1 MRRFLLGQLDEAGQ
15 EKIELLLLTDRAF
28 VDEFDT
34 VVDELT
40 DQYVRNELN
49 NDERARVEK
58 YFLNTPERQQKL
70 EFATEL
76 LSRADAERG
85 ERVERLTVSEP
96 KLSWFEQILAF
107 LKQPTFARGALAA
120 AAIVIVGSLVLTPVV
135 LRNFYPAQNVAV
147 ELAISSADRAT
158 GATPTRVKMPWRSSG
173 LDATLNL
180 PEQDRDGKAYRVE
193 LRGSAGK
200 ENLTVSGRTDQAI
213 KVTVPSTMLSSGS
226 YVINVFKMKADGIE
240 ERVRGSYYL
249 DVE

>member
-40 DQYVRNELN
+40 DQYVRDELN
-49 NDERARVEK
+49 DDERVPVEK

-85 ERVERLTVSEP
+85 ERVERVAVSEP

-107 LKQPTFARGALAA
+107 LKQPSFARGALAV
-120 AAIVIVGSLVLTPVV
+120 AAIVIVGSLFTPLV
-135 LRNFYPAQNVAV
+135 LRNFYPSQNVAV
-147 ELAISSADRAT
+147 ELAISTADRAS

-173 LDATLNL
+173 LDATLYL

-200 ENLTVSGRTDQAI
+200 ENLTVNGRTDQAI
-213 KVTVPSTMLSSGS
+213 KVTVPSTMLSTGS
-226 YVINVFKMKADGIE
+226 YVINVFKVRADGTE

>member
-40 DQYVRNELN
+40 DQYVRDELN
-49 NDERARVEK
+49 DDERARVEK

-85 ERVERLTVSEP
+85 ERVERSTVSEP

-107 LKQPTFARGALAA
+107 WTKPSFARPLTAA
-120 AAIVIVGSLVLTPVV
+120 AVV
-135 LRNFYPAQNVAV
+135 LVVGLILFPLVNSFYPTQNVAV
-147 ELAISSADRAT
+147 ELAISTADRAT

-173 LDATLNL
+173 LDATLDL
-180 PEQDRDGKAYRVE
+180 PEEDRDGKAYRVE
-193 LRGSAGK
+193 LRGNAGK
-200 ENLTVSGRTDQAI
+200 ENLTVNGRTDQAI
-213 KVTVPSTMLSSGS
+213 KVTVPATMLSTGS
-226 YVINVFKMKADGIE
+226 YVINVVKVKADGTE
-240 ERVRGSYYL
+240 ERLRGSYYL
-249 DVE
+249 DIE